1 MDLLNKLLP
10 WGHPNSVPFPC
21 RRVPSRSLWGP
32 LTLSSVR
39 FLIHNSRLEI
49 LIVKKLI
56 ILSIKS
62 KKNIY
67 LQRMT
72 TLNIEA
78 LSNVLNVNL
87 PNDQQRKENEAL
99 FAKVRKLLMLT
110 LKQIV

>member
-1 MDLLNKLLP
+1 
-10 WGHPNSVPFPC
+10 
-21 RRVPSRSLWGP
+21 
-32 LTLSSVR
+32 
-39 FLIHNSRLEI
+39 
-49 LIVKKLI
+49 
-56 ILSIKS
+56 
-62 KKNIY
+62 
-67 LQRMT
+67 MT